1 MRKTL
6 CVCLVLV
13 LCLFATGYAEEAAVD
28 ADTLFG
34 TIENGAYENKYV
46 GLGFKIDDW
55 QILTD
60 EDYERMREATKA
72 LMPEEMQQFKENAGI
87 LTVLRAK
94 DLLNNAI
101 NIKIKYIAGSSEYTE
116 TDTKTLIKSNID
128 DFQQWLR
135 ETGFANAEAEYV
147 STTIEGR
154 EYDGM
159 LGSYDILTV
168 NQHMYSRL
176 IMFIRGEYMV
186 IITASSVTED
196 RTEEIC
202 QRFYHLKDS
211 EE

>member
-1 MRKTL
+1 MRKVL
-6 CVCLVLV
+6 CVCLALV
-13 LCLFATGYAEEAAVD
+13 LCLFVTGYAEEASVNMQE
-28 ADTLFG
+28 LFG

-55 QILTD
+55 EIIKD
-60 EDYERMREATKA
+60 EDFERMREAVKD

-87 LTVLRAK
+87 LTVLRAN

-101 NIKIKYIAGSSEYTE
+101 NIKIKYIAGSSEYTD
-116 TDTKTLIKSNID
+116 TDAKTLITSNID
-128 DFQQWLR
+128 GFKQWLL

-159 LGSYDILTV
+159 LGSYDLLTV
-168 NQHMYSRL
+168 NKHMYSRL

>member
-1 MRKTL
+1 MT
-6 CVCLVLV
+6 
-13 LCLFATGYAEEAAVD
+13 
-28 ADTLFG
+28 
-34 TIENGAYENKYV
+34 
-46 GLGFKIDDW
+46 
-55 QILTD
+55 Q
-60 EDYERMREATKA
+60 
-72 LMPEEMQQFKENAGI
+72 
-87 LTVLRAK
+87 TV
-94 DLLNNAI
+94 
-101 NIKIKYIAGSSEYTE
+101 S
-116 TDTKTLIKSNID
+116 
-128 DFQQWLR
+128 
-135 ETGFANAEAEYV
+135 TGFANAEAEYV